1 MFYIDRGLCRACL
14 VSNSKQWEHTKS
26 FKKIIVHSPLNQIPR
41 DSMPLDPLANLFQN
55 EAFPCFPH
63 IQSLIL
69 IFPMKIA
76 ILIFFG
82 DQGFRSQLFLLAK
95 KTVLIQT
102 GQTSR
107 CGVSMVLHGLAELH
121 YQFDISMYCF
131 YVYIYIYTCIF
142 TVTYIYMCMYIYI
155 YVYTYIYTYWM

>member
-1 MFYIDRGLCRACL
+1 MWLCLTLTRGFAGHVWFPIAKSENTPRA
-14 VSNSKQWEHTKS
+14 SN
-26 FKKIIVHSPLNQIPR
+26 KIIVHGPLNKISR
-41 DSMPLDPLANLFQN
+41 GSMPLDPLANLFQN

-107 CGVSMVLHGLAELH
+107 CGVSMVLYGLIKLH
-121 YQFDISMYCF
+121 YQ
-131 YVYIYIYTCIF
+131 
-142 TVTYIYMCMYIYI
+142 
-155 YVYTYIYTYWM
+155 